1 MSVARPAENLV
12 CPLGLP
18 VASTSCGSRG
28 RLIGPGYGRVAR
40 CDVAERRLR
49 ARRLAGMDQGEMPS
63 DGSHAGAAQKVD
75 CAVIVKPLFPVFG
88 FPGRNRRRQTTLA
101 VRDRRRSPAVSANG
115 SPQGAEIP
123 SRRKVRQVKNLSIL
137 QGETVLPTYDFRYA
151 SRWTGTLL
159 ECRQENARLPLNV
172 YFSHKYNIALLE
184 ASVFLVLRFCP
195 GERPIT
201 KTIHS
206 PHRARNRLASHF
218 DSAMRRGSALS
229 GGRGDGCHLECV
241 LTQCVFDANAP
252 PEPILLCTKKK
263 FSPSILTGRKRRKPI
278 EAFINMILT
287 R

>member
-1 MSVARPAENLV
+1 MRCGRAALAR
-12 CPLGLP
+12 
-18 VASTSCGSRG
+18 SS
-28 RLIGPGYGRVAR
+28 
-40 CDVAERRLR
+40 
-49 ARRLAGMDQGEMPS
+49 ARR
-63 DGSHAGAAQKVD
+63 DGS
-75 CAVIVKPLFPVFG
+75 
-88 FPGRNRRRQTTLA
+88 GRDAIRWQP
-101 VRDRRRSPAVSANG
+101 RRSGTESRLCSHRQAPLSSLRLPWAQPSQADHTGCPRQAPIPAVSANG

-159 ECRQENARLPLNV
+159 DCRQENARLPLNV

-278 EAFINMILT
+278 KAFINMILT